1 MKKIKLGG
9 MLLLAL
15 VIGLTSC
22 GKTKKAEAAT
32 ATEKVNVR
40 LESSSERSVEQTYE
54 LTATVQ
60 PDAKNSIA
68 PSAPGRIREILVEVG
83 QHVTKGQKL
92 VQMDVA
98 NLSNLETQ
106 IENVKRS
113 YKRVQELFN
122 VGGASQQDLDNI
134 KVQLDQAQTNLKNL
148 TENTFLLSP
157 LSGVVTA
164 RNYDNGDMY
173 SGQLPVLTVMNIS
186 PVKLLINISESYY
199 SQVKLGMPVDVT
211 FDVFGNQKFQGKVG
225 LIYPTIDD
233 RTRTFAVEVK
243 VTNANGKI
251 RPGMFARVNI
261 EFGKAKR
268 VVVSDKAIVKQAG
281 SGAKFVY
288 VYADGKVQYKQV
300 EVGRR
305 VDADYEILSG
315 LAVDEQVVVAGQSK
329 LVDGVSVNVIK

>member
-9 MLLLAL
+9 MLLLTL

-22 GKTKKAEAAT
+22 GKVKKAEAAVVV
-32 ATEKVNVR
+32 EIPNVR
-40 LESSSERSVEQTYE
+40 LETTTDREVEQIYE

-68 PSAPGRIREILVEVG
+68 PSAPGRIRDILVEVG
-83 QHVTKGQKL
+83 QHVSKGQKL

-134 KVQLDQAQTNLKNL
+134 KVLLDQAQTNLKNM

-157 LSGVVTA
+157 IAGVITA
-164 RNYDNGDMY
+164 RNYDDGDMY
-173 SGQLPVLTVMNIS
+173 SGQMPVLTVMNIN
-186 PVKLLINISESYY
+186 PVKLLINVSESYY
-199 SQVKLGMPVDVT
+199 SQVKIGMPMDVK
-211 FDVFGNQKFQGKVG
+211 FDVFEGQSFQGKVG

-233 RTRTFAVEVK
+233 RTRTFGVEVK
-243 VTNANGKI
+243 VNNGNTKI
-251 RPGMFARVNI
+251 RPGMFARVTM
-261 EFGKAKR
+261 EFGKVKH

-281 SGAKFVY
+281 SGAKYVY
-288 VYADGKVQYKQV
+288 VYNDGKVQYKQV
-300 EVGRR
+300 EIGRR
-305 VDADYEILSG
+305 VDADFEILSG
-315 LAVDEQVVVAGQSK
+315 LSAGEQIVVAGQSK
-329 LVDGVSVNVIK
+329 LVDGTAVKVIK